1 MPPLPSPIHSGKKY
15 LYSFLSLLCVVGW
28 IVLLVSVLY
37 ISENDRWMTNLPIA
51 HALTVAEGIV
61 GGSILILMR
70 VISTKRLK
78 YSFIYNLC
86 GTLNIMVGSITGLI
100 IAEIELTSEDE
111 HFTCPDWIDK
121 EVTGDK
127 KYYNSNLTI
136 APFKNWPS

>member
-1 MPPLPSPIHSGKKY
+1 MPALSPQIHPGKKY

-37 ISENDRWMTNLPIA
+37 ISENDRWMTNLPTA

-86 GTLNIMVGSITGLI
+86 GTLNIMVGSIGLLYASYRNERPSYL
-100 IAEIELTSEDE
+100 IAGSFAIGLYIYHDIY
-111 HFTCPDWIDK
+111 FRK
-121 EVTGDK
+121 
-127 KYYNSNLTI
+127 TI
-136 APFKNWPS
+136 